1 MASQIYNQI
10 KSGFSKL
17 NPGEVREAA
26 GRRLSIGLIA
36 STSAGFAALE
46 DLFAPPSPAQAGRCA
61 IERVRG
67 APTSTFDLLLAEGE
81 LLVPPGAFRFDPA
94 DPRRTVRE
102 IVDRREDL
110 QLALASNFRAFR
122 QPVIAKIV
130 KAISRE
136 NALFSVLTALP
147 DILPSIVELPWA
159 VGEFASDTAFL
170 TMNQVRMAFLIAGA
184 SDRDVGYREQR
195 AQIAG
200 IVGGA
205 FGWRALA
212 RELAGKIPFGGGLLP
227 KAAIA
232 YAGTYTVGIGLER
245 FYRVGYGLTREER
258 RRIYTKA
265 LERGRV
271 VVDAVLK
278 AARIPGRAAV
288 RPGAIAPA
296 GRVETLPAPP
306 SSDEP
311 RH

>member
-46 DLFAPPSPAQAGRCA
+46 DLLAPPSPAQTGRCA
-61 IERVRG
+61 IERVCG
-67 APTSTFDLLLAEGE
+67 VPTPPFDLLLAEGE
-81 LLVPPGAFRFDPA
+81 LLAPPGAFRFDPG

-147 DILPSIVELPWA
+147 DILPSFIELPWA

-265 LERGRV
+265 LERGRA

-288 RPGAIAPA
+288 RPGAIA
-296 GRVETLPAPP
+296 L
-306 SSDEP
+306 DEP